1 MAVAREAATAAVR
14 GVEDRTEV
22 GGEVEAGSREVGVT
36 EVQAALCN
44 AVAPAPVLV
53 VSAVVL
59 VLVLVVVVGAAKVA
73 HREVIRDLSTEDT
86 RPLPSL
92 VRHWGFP
99 LLHCKRALLLHSAR
113 GDSC

>member
-1 MAVAREAATAAVR
+1 VAVAREAATAAVR
-14 GVEDRTEV
+14 GVEDTTEA
-22 GGEVEAGSREVGVT
+22 GSEVEAGSREVGVT

-44 AVAPAPVLV
+44 AVAPA
-53 VSAVVL
+53 L
-59 VLVLVVVVGAAKVA
+59 VLAVSVVVVVVVVVVGAAKVA
-73 HREVIRDLSTEDT
+73 HREVIRDLSWEDT

-99 LLHCKRALLLHSAR
+99 LLHCKRALLLHSAT